1 MPKVRYETFK
11 RYLPF
16 FEVPEW
22 FEELA
27 VRPDGLLQLLHWIY
41 SYNAVEVVLSGWK

>member
-1 MPKVRYETFK
+1 MPKFRDKIYK

-16 FEVPEW
+16 FEAPEW

-27 VRPDGLLQLLHWIY
+27 VRPDGLRQLLRWIY
-41 SYNAVEVVLSGWK
+41 SYNVVEVVLPV

>member
-1 MPKVRYETFK
+1 MRK

-16 FEVPEW
+16 SGAPEW
-22 FEELA
+22 SEELA

-41 SYNAVEVVLSGWK
+41 SYNAVEVVLPVWK